1 MFQSYLSWLQ
11 QLLLVS
17 IYIELFLGFLPEIS
31 SLDALTSFLS
41 MNRYPFVVLIKLNMK
56 KSFCTGALLSPTWVL
71 TAGHCVTGEFDD
83 SMRVYVFT
91 HFGTE
96 TLDFNKSN
104 NNIQERTSNY
114 FRVPYSYAQ
123 KPSSGVS
130 DLALINLKEEFEPQ
144 PWLKTTPILPIV
156 SSVSEMKCQVV
167 GYNVSKLI
175 HLPDR
180 LPPEMYLLE
189 YNILVKKQCLNNVK
203 LVIESQLKY
212 RNWICQLDKRT
223 IEDFFAESGVLLFC
237 EVMNNNT
244 SLLGVAVGKFH
255 TIHNVISS
263 DRGNDNDPLVFT
275 DICPYL
281 TWLRSIIGPQMIPS
295 PGRLGADCYL
305 PSRQNSLAL
314 SFCTFCI
321 SLFTTLLQLSKFN
334 VAL

>member
-1 MFQSYLSWLQ
+1 MFQSRLSCLQ

-17 IYIELFLGFLPEIS
+17 IYIELFLGVLTEIS
-31 SLDALTSFLS
+31 NVHDLTSFLS
-41 MNRYPFVVLIKLNMK
+41 VSSRYPFVVLIKLNMK
-56 KSFCTGALLSPTWVL
+56 KSFCTGALVSPTWVL
-71 TAGHCVTGEFDD
+71 TAGHCVTGELDD
-83 SMRVYVFT
+83 SMRVYGFT
-91 HFGTE
+91 HYGTE
-96 TLDFNKSN
+96 TLNFNKSN
-104 NNIQERTSNY
+104 NNIQERTSNF
-114 FRVPYSYAQ
+114 FRVPYSYVQ

-130 DLALINLKEEFEPQ
+130 DLALINLKEEFYPQ
-144 PWLKTTPILPIV
+144 SWLKITPILPIA
-156 SSVSEMKCQVV
+156 SSVSEMKCHVV
-167 GYNVSKLI
+167 GYNVSKGFQFT
-175 HLPDR
+175 DR

-223 IEDFFAESGVLLFC
+223 IEDFFAESGALLFC
-237 EVMNNNT
+237 EVMNSNI

-255 TIHNVISS
+255 AIHNIIR
-263 DRGNDNDPLVFT
+263 DDNNPLVFT

-305 PSRQNSLAL
+305 HSFQNSLAL
-314 SFCTFCI
+314 SFRTFCVC
-321 SLFTTLLQLSKFN
+321 LFTTLLQMSKFN